1 MEWNEMG
8 KKLYKKKRCCLH
20 PYSTYSTYIYMKEM
34 RSLGWK
40 SYVFMALMS
49 MKIYVQ
55 QIRRFISIDGYYTH
69 FLIFRINL
77 GYIENVNIANGKWQ

>member
-1 MEWNEMG
+1 
-8 KKLYKKKRCCLH
+8 
-20 PYSTYSTYIYMKEM
+20 
-34 RSLGWK
+34 
-40 SYVFMALMS
+40 MAPMS

-77 GYIENVNIANGKWQ
+77 GYIENVNIANGSSSKCMNE

>member
-1 MEWNEMG
+1 
-8 KKLYKKKRCCLH
+8 
-20 PYSTYSTYIYMKEM
+20 
-34 RSLGWK
+34 
-40 SYVFMALMS
+40 MALMS

-77 GYIENVNIANGKWQ
+77 GYIENVNIANGSSSKCMNEGIEGLASGGTKVIRTCALLWVHNAH